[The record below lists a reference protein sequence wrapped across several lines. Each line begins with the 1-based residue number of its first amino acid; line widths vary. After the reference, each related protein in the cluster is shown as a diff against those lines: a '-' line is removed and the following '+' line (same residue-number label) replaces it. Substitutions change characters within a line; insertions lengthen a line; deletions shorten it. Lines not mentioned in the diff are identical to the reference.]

1 MSPLKQNCWH
11 ISYTLLLFSPEEDT
25 AQEVYYLDYKE
36 SSPEVLEL
44 VSSNILR
51 LVTDYTQDFKCRL

>member
-11 ISYTLLLFSPEEDT
+11 ISYALLLFSPEEDT